1 MSHRRK
7 INAKK
12 KMEKNSCDQIRIP
25 HKRVL
30 DIKKYVYLLFLT

>member
-12 KMEKNSCDQIRIP
+12 KWKKNSCDQIRIP

-30 DIKKYVYLLFLT
+30 DIKNYAYLLFLT